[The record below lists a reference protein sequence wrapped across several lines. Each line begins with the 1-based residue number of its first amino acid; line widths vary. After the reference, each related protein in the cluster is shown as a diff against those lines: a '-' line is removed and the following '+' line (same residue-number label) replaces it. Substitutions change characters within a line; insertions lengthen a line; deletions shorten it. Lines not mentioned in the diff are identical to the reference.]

1 MTLYLIILY
10 QYVCHE
16 YHLPEKKNKSKLKKK
31 YKTKQLGTKFKR
43 VSETPRTSAYL
54 VELGTS
60 EEIHKRFPSFV

>member
-1 MTLYLIILY
+1 MYVTNITYL
-10 QYVCHE
+10 
-16 YHLPEKKNKSKLKKK
+16 KKKQKQIKKK
-31 YKTKQLGTKFKR
+31 YKTEQLGTKFKR

>member
-1 MTLYLIILY
+1 MYVTNITYL
-10 QYVCHE
+10 
-16 YHLPEKKNKSKLKKK
+16 KKKQKQIKKK
-31 YKTKQLGTKFKR
+31 YKTKQLRTKFKR